1 MGKHLQKYPSGQST
15 ISLKNPHY
23 QSELSQSKSK
33 DLIQINSAGYNMQ
46 TLDDDQ
52 QEKLMLMKSISYG
65 SKEETK
71 QVLYNNQEE
80 KEDMVMQDEEGSHTY
95 DEFAEI
101 VFKIDWM

>member
-1 MGKHLQKYPSGQST
+1 MGKNLQKYPSGQST

-33 DLIQINSAGYNMQ
+33 DLIQINSAGFNIQ
-46 TLDDDQ
+46 TLDEDQ